1 LYGSIAP
8 DITDMVMT
16 NAHSAYSTLASIA
29 ALFRD
34 NQ

>member
-1 LYGSIAP
+1 
-8 DITDMVMT
+8 MVMT